1 MFLVALAAHD
11 SSRTFEGRNS
21 RGFHFFFSFLS
32 FFFFFQGIH
41 SLFRQA
47 CFDGSD
53 DIARM
58 LLEKGS
64 PLDGKDDQGF
74 TPLLAAASQR
84 HFGLVKTLLE
94 LGANPSLSTET
105 QSFLLH
111 YLIRT
116 DPPLT

>member
-1 MFLVALAAHD
+1 
-11 SSRTFEGRNS
+11 
-21 RGFHFFFSFLS
+21 
-32 FFFFFQGIH
+32 
-41 SLFRQA
+41 
-47 CFDGSD
+47 
-53 DIARM
+53 M

-84 HFGLVKTLLE
+84 HFDLVKMLLD
-94 LGANPSLSTET
+94 LGANPSLSTES
-105 QSFLLH
+105 QSALLH